1 MYGRCMIYNI
11 IYNIII
17 YYIVFRMAIR
27 PHPPDLCN
35 TLYCRCMG
43 VWVCLGEFWVGWFDW
58 FDGVRWGDGG
68 D

>member
-17 YYIVFRMAIR
+17 YYIVFRIAIR

-35 TLYCRCMG
+35 MLYGR
-43 VWVCLGEFWVGWFDW
+43 LGWFSEFWCGWFDW
-58 FDGVRWGDGG
+58 FDGLRWGDGG